1 MRRFSSLAALAL
13 VGALSVTAFTAED
26 PKKPDPTGDQQVI
39 KTKATKAK
47 PAAAV
52 PFRKEL
58 GLSFDSLGTL
68 GTRIDRAR
76 RAGDPV
82 ALGHAA
88 GELDLAEQVSGKT
101 ASVTSKQLLTEAAEL
116 ANLRKQN
123 AELQAVLLM
132 SRKITLAQDQMTD
145 LKKNI
150 EAAQAQ
156 AEEAKRSFQK
166 NEEPAFAPRKLVVN
180 NYSTQ
185 YVDVQVNGYLKGQVD
200 PGTSKVFTIDQPWNP
215 IVLKGW
221 GDSDESTFG
230 PVVLKGQFD
239 KYTWNINN
247 SDAVPN
253 PDVP

>member
-1 MRRFSSLAALAL
+1 MRRFGWLAALTL
-13 VGALSVTAFTAED
+13 LGALSVTAFTAED
-26 PKKPDPTGDQQVI
+26 PKKPGPAGDQQAI
-39 KTKATKAK
+39 KTKPTKAK

-68 GTRIDRAR
+68 GSRIDRAR

-88 GELDLAEQVSGKT
+88 GELDLAEQVSGK
-101 ASVTSKQLLTEAAEL
+101 AAGVTSKQLLAEAAEL

-132 SRKITLAQDQMTD
+132 SRKIALAQDQLAN

-150 EAAQAQ
+150 EDAQAQ
-156 AEEAKRSFQK
+156 AAAAKQSFLK
-166 NEEPAFAPRKLVVN
+166 NEEPTNAPRKVVVN

-185 YVDVQVNGYLKGQVD
+185 YIDVQVNGYLKGQVD
-200 PGTSKVFTIDQPWNP
+200 PGTSKVFTIDQMWNP

-221 GDSDESTFG
+221 GDSDENTFG
-230 PVVLKGQFD
+230 PVVLQGRFD

-247 SDAVPN
+247 DDAVPN
-253 PDVP
+253 LP